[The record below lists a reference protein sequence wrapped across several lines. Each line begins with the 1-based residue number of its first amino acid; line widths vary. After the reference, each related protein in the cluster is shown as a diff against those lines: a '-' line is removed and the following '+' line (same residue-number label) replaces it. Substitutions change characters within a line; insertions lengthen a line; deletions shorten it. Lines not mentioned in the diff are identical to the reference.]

1 MSEIVD
7 VITDEML
14 GWISRGTVM
23 YSTETDMKIAA
34 ELLQSRQ
41 RIAMLESQLEAA
53 NEDAAF
59 LSRALHTLYNDTGE
73 SYTIVEKAQEQHKSR
88 IQEAQNG

>member
-1 MSEIVD
+1 MSEPKFA
-7 VITDEML
+7 TTKEMFDQL
-14 GWISRGTVM
+14 EFCHYEAIGGPL
-23 YSTETDMKIAA
+23 
-34 ELLQSRQ
+34 ELNVAYIQLKQ